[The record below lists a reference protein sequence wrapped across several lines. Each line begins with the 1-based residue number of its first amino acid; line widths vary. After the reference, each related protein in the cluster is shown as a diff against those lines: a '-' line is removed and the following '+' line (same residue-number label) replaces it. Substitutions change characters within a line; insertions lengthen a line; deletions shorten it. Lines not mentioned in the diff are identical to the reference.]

1 MKSKHILNVVVFA
14 ILVSFFTACEYEF
27 VEPKKPAPIVPPGDT
42 ISFSLNIVPIWNN
55 GNKCT
60 SCHGNGGSGGLN
72 LLPDDAYN
80 SIISNG
86 LVDQAKPVNSK
97 IYYYANPTSSNHSY
111 KKYTVDEAEAVLQW
125 IKDGAKNN

>member
-1 MKSKHILNVVVFA
+1 MKSKKILSLVAFA
-14 ILVSFFTACEYEF
+14 ILVSLFTACEYEF

-42 ISFSLNIVPIWNN
+42 ISFSLHIVPIWNN

-72 LLPDDAYN
+72 LLPADAYN

-86 LVDQAKPVNSK
+86 LVDKVNTVNSK
-97 IYYYANPTSSNHSY
+97 IYYYPNPTTSNHTF
-111 KKYTVDEAEAVLQW
+111 KKYTAAEAEAVLLW